1 MIRMIRKKT
10 YLFIVISMIFID
22 LMKYIYSLIN
32 FYLMEHNTCELFID
46 KKR

>member
-32 FYLMEHNTCELFID
+32 FYLMEQNECELFID
-46 KKR
+46 K